1 MTAVR
6 YTPDE
11 RVQIALRWRE
21 ELRPLVCPRHATPLE
36 VIEVW
41 ASRDVPGGVIEH
53 SFPTPGGGA
62 ILAGWNVTRVQVE
75 CAACGE
81 GVQGIDVGDVVLPAS
96 IGRHRV
102 DFQGISGC
110 PNHHYVDAQPQR
122 LHTAGNGSWGTILP
136 L

>member
-11 RVQIALRWRE
+11 CGRIAQRWRDD
-21 ELRPLVCPRHATPLE
+21 LRPLMCPRHATPLE

-41 ASRDVPGGVIEH
+41 ASRDVLGGVIEH
-53 SFPTPGGGA
+53 SFPTPGSGA
-62 ILAGWNVTRVQVE
+62 ILAGWNVTRVQVQ

-81 GVQGIDVGDVVLPAS
+81 GVQGIDVRDVVLSQDEDAGTQRPPAVAS
-96 IGRHRV
+96 AG
-102 DFQGISGC
+102 
-110 PNHHYVDAQPQR
+110 DASYER
-122 LHTAGNGSWGTILP
+122 P